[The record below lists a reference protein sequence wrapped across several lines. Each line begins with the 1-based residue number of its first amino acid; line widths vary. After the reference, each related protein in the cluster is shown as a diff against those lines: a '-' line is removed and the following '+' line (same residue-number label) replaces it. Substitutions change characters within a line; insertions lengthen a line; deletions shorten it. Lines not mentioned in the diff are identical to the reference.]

1 MGIRCIDG
9 KSDDE
14 YNKSIRNGQHKVQNG
29 ERNGEQR
36 RLRNSIG
43 SAKHW
48 ETDRDTK
55 AVSGK
60 GATMSSKVAVRK
72 KGGCRA
78 FFKKVYKYRA
88 FLLMLLPAVIYT
100 LIFSYYP
107 MTGIVLAFKKYTY
120 AGGIW
125 GSAWNGFENFKFFFK
140 SGQAGMVTRNTVLY
154 NIVFI
159 VVNTVIQIA
168 VAILLTEI
176 KNKHYRKAT
185 QSIMFLPYFISW
197 VIVGVMAFN
206 FLSSDYGFV
215 NRLITM
221 FGGERITFYT
231 KPQYWPFIL
240 VFFNLWKGV
249 GYGSV
254 MYLAAIM
261 GIDTSIY
268 EAAAID
274 GANVFQRIF
283 KVTIPMIMPTT
294 IILFLLSVGGIF
306 KGNFD
311 MFYNLVGNNG
321 MLYNYT
327 DVIDTLTF
335 RALITNQDFGMSA
348 AIGLFQSVLCFI
360 TVVLVNKLV
369 GRYDRDY
376 TLF

>member
-1 MGIRCIDG
+1 MG
-9 KSDDE
+9 
-14 YNKSIRNGQHKVQNG
+14 KV
-29 ERNGEQR
+29 
-36 RLRNSIG
+36 
-43 SAKHW
+43 KKK
-48 ETDRDTK
+48 TK
-55 AVSGK
+55 RGGFK
-60 GATMSSKVAVRK
+60 GFLK
-72 KGGCRA
+72 KA
-78 FFKKVYKYRA
+78 YKYRA
-88 FLLMLLPAVIYT
+88 FLLMLAPAVIYT
-100 LIFSYYP
+100 LVFSYYP

-125 GSAWNGFENFKFFFK
+125 GSAWNGFENFKFFFR
-140 SGQAGMVTRNTVLY
+140 SGQAGTVIRNTMLY
-154 NIVFI
+154 NIAFI
-159 VVNTVIQIA
+159 CINTITQIA

-176 KNKHYRKAT
+176 HSRHYRKIS

-206 FLSSDYGFV
+206 IFSSDYGFM
-215 NRLITM
+215 NKLIM
-221 FGGERITFYT
+221 ALGGERITFYT
-231 KPQYWPFIL
+231 TPKAWPFIL

-261 GIDTSIY
+261 GVDTSIY

-274 GANVFQRIF
+274 GANVFQRIL

-321 MLYNYT
+321 LLYNYT

-335 RALITNQDFGMSA
+335 RALITNNDFGMSA

>member
-1 MGIRCIDG
+1 MG
-9 KSDDE
+9 
-14 YNKSIRNGQHKVQNG
+14 NK
-29 ERNGEQR
+29 
-36 RLRNSIG
+36 
-43 SAKHW
+43 A
-48 ETDRDTK
+48 
-55 AVSGK
+55 
-60 GATMSSKVAVRK
+60 AVRK
-72 KGGCRA
+72 KGGVRG

-100 LIFSYYP
+100 LIFAYYP

-125 GSAWNGFENFKFFFK
+125 GSEWNGLENFKFFFK
-140 SGQAGMVTRNTVLY
+140 SGQAGLVTRNTVLY
-154 NIVFI
+154 NMAFI
-159 VVNTVIQIA
+159 VINTVVQIA
-168 VAILLTEI
+168 VAVLLTEI
-176 KNKHYRKAT
+176 HSKWYQKAT
-185 QSIMFLPYFISW
+185 QSVMFLPYFISW

-206 FLSSDYGFV
+206 IFSSDYGFM
-215 NRLITM
+215 NRLITSL
-221 FGGERITFYT
+221 GGEKITFYT
-231 KPQYWPFIL
+231 NPKVWPFIL
-240 VFFNLWKGV
+240 VFFNLWKSV

-311 MFYNLVGNNG
+311 MFYNLVGTNG
-321 MLYNYT
+321 LLYNYT
-327 DVIDTLTF
+327 DVIDTLAF
-335 RALITNQDFGMSA
+335 RALISSNNFGMSA
-348 AIGLFQSVLCFI
+348 AIGFFQSVLCFI
-360 TVVLVNKLV
+360 TVIIVNKLV
-369 GRYDRDY
+369 GLYDRDY